1 MRKIISLLVI
11 SSYVFA
17 MNIEVTADKFTA
29 DENKLTGKFIGNV
42 KVKKEDGELL
52 ANEIKI
58 WFNAKKQPIK
68 YEAKGEPNFKIKIN
82 KKTYFGKGKTLV
94 FEPND
99 SKYSILGE
107 AFLHEID
114 TDKKVYGENIIINQ
128 KKGSYEVDG
137 EAKKPVKFI
146 FKLDDKK

>member
-1 MRKIISLLVI
+1 MKKIILILII
-11 SSYVFA
+11 SSYTFA
-17 MNIEVTADKFTA
+17 TNIEVTADKFTA

-42 KVKKEDGELL
+42 KVKKEDGKLL
-52 ANEIKI
+52 ANEIQI
-58 WFNAKKQPIK
+58 WFNKKRQPIK
-68 YEAKGEPNFKIKIN
+68 YEAKGKPNFTIKIN
-82 KKTYFGKGKTLV
+82 EKTYFGKGKTLI
-94 FEPND
+94 FEPNE

-128 KKGSYEVDG
+128 EKGSYKVDG